1 MRFIYTDYMPNQFAI
16 LPAIGVIKK
25 PHGIY
30 CYPYRLSIIWGF
42 WGISFGLGKPL
53 AAVLKRETTIRKGQK

>member
-25 PHGIY
+25 QNGIY
-30 CYPYRLSIIWGF
+30 RYPYRLSIIWGF
-42 WGISFGLGKPL
+42 WGISFGLGK
-53 AAVLKRETTIRKGQK
+53 AIDWGKTDNAHTRED

>member
-1 MRFIYTDYMPNQFAI
+1 MKFIYANYMPNQFAI

-25 PHGIY
+25 RYGVY
-30 CYPYRLSIIWGF
+30 RYPYRLSVIWGF

-53 AAVLKRETTIRKGQK
+53 Y

>member
-25 PHGIY
+25 QNGIY
-30 CYPYRLSIIWGF
+30 RYPYRLSIIWGF
-42 WGISFGLGKPL
+42 LGYQFWL
-53 AAVLKRETTIRKGQK
+53 RESYRLEGN